1 LNEGSDGADVTSGD
15 SPFQTRAATTDVLKT
30 NEGILMPIGTSGPRG
45 KGMKRSTLGIRGQRS
60 GSYEVEIDKFPFG

>member
-1 LNEGSDGADVTSGD
+1 MFSTC
-15 SPFQTRAATTDVLKT
+15 PFVYMSVHPFVCYQTCEQDVLKT